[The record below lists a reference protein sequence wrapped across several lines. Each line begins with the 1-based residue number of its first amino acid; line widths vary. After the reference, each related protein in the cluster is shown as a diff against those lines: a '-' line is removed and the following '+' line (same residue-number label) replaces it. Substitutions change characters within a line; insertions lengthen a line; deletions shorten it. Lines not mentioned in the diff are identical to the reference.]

1 MYNDI
6 YYFYNDV
13 FQFVVME
20 RSKISLPLFLIEM
33 LEKEYAN
40 LKIWILAKPEI
51 KINTFVN
58 AI

>member
-20 RSKISLPLFLIEM
+20 RSTISLPLFLIEM

-40 LKIWILAKPEI
+40 LKIWILAKP
-51 KINTFVN
+51 KR
-58 AI
+58 